1 MKKMNFASI
10 TAGLDTLKDVMQQNA
25 EIAQDKLIDVSFI
38 DFAPQ
43 NTFAADD
50 TDESIRELA
59 DSIEL
64 LGLLEPLVVVRDN
77 DRYTLIAGERR
88 YRAITQC
95 LHWSTVPCR
104 VFDGEA
110 LSRNRKQL
118 MLHEANGQRDL
129 SAGRQLQIFEEYNA
143 LLEEMMQNGEYT
155 GAKLGLIAK
164 KMQISDRQVRK
175 YKRIAEQLTQQEK
188 EMLAA
193 GELTVNEASRLAVA
207 RSKKAELGSDSQ
219 KQPEVQPEP
228 SSGSGEL
235 PEAEPEPSSGSE
247 ELPEAEPEPGS
258 GSGELPE
265 TKPEPSSGSGEPPEA
280 QSEPSSGF
288 GELPE
293 AQPEPSSVS
302 GELPEAQ
309 PEPSSGFGEPPEAQP
324 EPSSG
329 SIEEVER
336 FKTPEARKALLEEI
350 ILSAYIWTPEKLY
363 ADYVQ
368 QMPTTKEAIAEIIK
382 PRYNFRSCSIT
393 LRDLEGECTLNASKM
408 IVEIDN
414 PRTTVIYSYT
424 EVDAMIRELYRAHE
438 REARK

>member
-88 YRAITQC
+88 YRAITEC

-155 GAKLGLIAK
+155 GTKLGLIAK

-207 RSKKAELGSDSQ
+207 RSKKAE
-219 KQPEVQPEP
+219 P
-228 SSGSGEL
+228 SSGSGEQ
-235 PEAEPEPSSGSE
+235 
-247 ELPEAEPEPGS
+247 
-258 GSGELPE
+258 
-265 TKPEPSSGSGEPPEA
+265 PEA
-280 QSEPSSGF
+280 QSEPSSVS

-309 PEPSSGFGEPPEAQP
+309 PEPSSGSEEPPEAEP

-393 LRDLEGECTLNASKM
+393 LSDLEGECTLNTSKM

>member
-88 YRAITQC
+88 YKAITQC

-155 GAKLGLIAK
+155 GTKLGLIAK

-207 RSKKAELGSDSQ
+207 RSKKAE
-219 KQPEVQPEP
+219 P
-228 SSGSGEL
+228 SSGFGEQ
-235 PEAEPEPSSGSE
+235 
-247 ELPEAEPEPGS
+247 
-258 GSGELPE
+258 
-265 TKPEPSSGSGEPPEA
+265 PEA
-280 QSEPSSGF
+280 QPDPSSGF

-309 PEPSSGFGEPPEAQP
+309 PEPSSGSEEPPEAEP

-393 LRDLEGECTLNASKM
+393 LRDLEGECTLNTSKM

>member
-88 YRAITQC
+88 YRAITEC

-155 GAKLGLIAK
+155 GTKLGLIAK

-207 RSKKAELGSDSQ
+207 RSKKAE
-219 KQPEVQPEP
+219 P
-228 SSGSGEL
+228 SSGSGEQ
-235 PEAEPEPSSGSE
+235 
-247 ELPEAEPEPGS
+247 
-258 GSGELPE
+258 
-265 TKPEPSSGSGEPPEA
+265 PEA

-309 PEPSSGFGEPPEAQP
+309 PEPSSGSGEQPEAQP

-393 LRDLEGECTLNASKM
+393 LSDLEGECTLNTSKM

>member
-88 YRAITQC
+88 YRAITEC

-155 GAKLGLIAK
+155 GTKLGLIAK

-207 RSKKAELGSDSQ
+207 RSKKAE
-219 KQPEVQPEP
+219 P
-228 SSGSGEL
+228 SSGSGEQ
-235 PEAEPEPSSGSE
+235 PEAHSEPSSGSE
-247 ELPEAEPEPGS
+247 EPPEAE
-258 GSGELPE
+258 
-265 TKPEPSSGSGEPPEA
+265 
-280 QSEPSSGF
+280 
-288 GELPE
+288 
-293 AQPEPSSVS
+293 
-302 GELPEAQ
+302 
-309 PEPSSGFGEPPEAQP
+309 P

>member
-155 GAKLGLIAK
+155 GTKLGLIAK

-207 RSKKAELGSDSQ
+207 RSKKAEPSSGSGE
-219 KQPEVQPEP
+219 QPEAQSEP

-235 PEAEPEPSSGSE
+235 
-247 ELPEAEPEPGS
+247 
-258 GSGELPE
+258 
-265 TKPEPSSGSGEPPEA
+265 PEA

-309 PEPSSGFGEPPEAQP
+309 PEPSSGSEEPPEAEP

-393 LRDLEGECTLNASKM
+393 LRDLEGECTLNTSKM

>member
-207 RSKKAELGSDSQ
+207 RSKKAE
-219 KQPEVQPEP
+219 P
-228 SSGSGEL
+228 SSGSGEQ
-235 PEAEPEPSSGSE
+235 
-247 ELPEAEPEPGS
+247 
-258 GSGELPE
+258 
-265 TKPEPSSGSGEPPEA
+265 PEA

-309 PEPSSGFGEPPEAQP
+309 PEPSSGSEEPPEAQP

-393 LRDLEGECTLNASKM
+393 LRDLEGECTLNTSKM

>member
-38 DFAPQ
+38 DFASQ

-64 LGLLEPLVVVRDN
+64 LGLLEPLVVVRDD

-88 YRAITQC
+88 YKAITQC

-143 LLEEMMQNGEYT
+143 LLEEMMQNGDYT

-175 YKRIAEQLTQQEK
+175 YKRIAEQLTRQEK

-193 GELTVNEASRLAVA
+193 GELTVTEASQIAVA
-207 RSKKAELGSDSQ
+207 RSKKSEL
-219 KQPEVQPEP
+219 
-228 SSGSGEL
+228 SSGSVER
-235 PEAEPEPSSGSE
+235 PEV
-247 ELPEAEPEPGS
+247 
-258 GSGELPE
+258 
-265 TKPEPSSGSGEPPEA
+265 KPEPSSGSAERPE
-280 QSEPSSGF
+280 
-288 GELPE
+288 
-293 AQPEPSSVS
+293 VK
-302 GELPEAQ
+302 
-309 PEPSSGFGEPPEAQP
+309 PEPSSGLAEQPEVKP

-329 SIEEVER
+329 SAEQPEVKPEPSSGSAERQEIKPELSSGYKEEAER
-336 FKTPEARKALLEEI
+336 FKTPEARKVLLEEL
-350 ILSAYIWTPEKLY
+350 ILFGCIWEPEKLH

-368 QMPTTKEAIAEIIK
+368 QMPTTKEAIAEILK
-382 PRYNFRSCSIT
+382 PRYNFRSCSIS
-393 LRDLEGECTLNASKM
+393 LNGLEGQCTLNASKL

-424 EVDAMIRELYRAHE
+424 EVDAMIRELYRGGKLE
-438 REARK
+438 VRR

>member
-88 YRAITQC
+88 YRAITEC

-155 GAKLGLIAK
+155 GTKLGLIAK

-207 RSKKAELGSDSQ
+207 RSKKAEPSSVSGEQL
-219 KQPEVQPEP
+219 EAQPEP
-228 SSGSGEL
+228 SSGSGE
-235 PEAEPEPSSGSE
+235 
-247 ELPEAEPEPGS
+247 
-258 GSGELPE
+258 
-265 TKPEPSSGSGEPPEA
+265 
-280 QSEPSSGF
+280 Q
-288 GELPE
+288 
-293 AQPEPSSVS
+293 
-302 GELPEAQ
+302 
-309 PEPSSGFGEPPEAQP
+309 PEAQP

-408 IVEIDN
+408 IVEINN
-414 PRTTVIYSYT
+414 PRTTVIYGYT

>member
-1 MKKMNFASI
+1 MKKMDFASI

-155 GAKLGLIAK
+155 GTKLGLIAK

-207 RSKKAELGSDSQ
+207 RSKKAE
-219 KQPEVQPEP
+219 P
-228 SSGSGEL
+228 SSGSGEQ
-235 PEAEPEPSSGSE
+235 
-247 ELPEAEPEPGS
+247 
-258 GSGELPE
+258 
-265 TKPEPSSGSGEPPEA
+265 PEA

-309 PEPSSGFGEPPEAQP
+309 PEPSSGSEEPPEAEP

-393 LRDLEGECTLNASKM
+393 LSDLEGECTLNTSKM

>member
-88 YRAITQC
+88 YRAITEC

-155 GAKLGLIAK
+155 GTKLGLIAK

-207 RSKKAELGSDSQ
+207 RSKKS
-219 KQPEVQPEP
+219 
-228 SSGSGEL
+228 
-235 PEAEPEPSSGSE
+235 
-247 ELPEAEPEPGS
+247 
-258 GSGELPE
+258 
-265 TKPEPSSGSGEPPEA
+265 
-280 QSEPSSGF
+280 
-288 GELPE
+288 
-293 AQPEPSSVS
+293 EPSSVS

-309 PEPSSGFGEPPEAQP
+309 PEPSSGSGEQPEAQP

>member
-155 GAKLGLIAK
+155 GTKLGLIAK

-207 RSKKAELGSDSQ
+207 RSKKAE
-219 KQPEVQPEP
+219 P
-228 SSGSGEL
+228 SSGFGEQ
-235 PEAEPEPSSGSE
+235 
-247 ELPEAEPEPGS
+247 
-258 GSGELPE
+258 
-265 TKPEPSSGSGEPPEA
+265 PEA
-280 QSEPSSGF
+280 QSEPSSVS

-309 PEPSSGFGEPPEAQP
+309 PEPSSVSGELAEAQPEPSSGSEEPPEAEP

-393 LRDLEGECTLNASKM
+393 LSDLEGECTLNTSKM

>member
-155 GAKLGLIAK
+155 GTKLGLIAK

-207 RSKKAELGSDSQ
+207 RSKKAE
-219 KQPEVQPEP
+219 P
-228 SSGSGEL
+228 SSGSGEQ
-235 PEAEPEPSSGSE
+235 
-247 ELPEAEPEPGS
+247 
-258 GSGELPE
+258 
-265 TKPEPSSGSGEPPEA
+265 PEA

-309 PEPSSGFGEPPEAQP
+309 PEPSSGSGEQPEAQPEPSSGSEEPPEAQP

-393 LRDLEGECTLNASKM
+393 LSDLEGECTLNTSKM

>member
-25 EIAQDKLIDVSFI
+25 EIAQDKLIDVSLI
-38 DFAPQ
+38 DFASQ

-64 LGLLEPLVVVRDN
+64 LGLLEPLVVVRDG

-88 YRAITQC
+88 YKAITQC

-118 MLHEANGQRDL
+118 MLHEANSQRDL

-143 LLEEMMQNGEYT
+143 LLEEMTQNGEYT

-193 GELTVNEASRLAVA
+193 GALTVTEASQIAVA
-207 RSKKAELGSDSQ
+207 RSKKPELSSGSAER
-219 KQPEVQPEP
+219 PEVKAEP
-228 SSGSGEL
+228 SSGS
-235 PEAEPEPSSGSE
+235 AERSE
-247 ELPEAEPEPGS
+247 V
-258 GSGELPE
+258 
-265 TKPEPSSGSGEPPEA
+265 KPEPSSGSAERSEMKP
-280 QSEPSSGF
+280 EPSSGSA
-288 GELPE
+288 EQPE
-293 AQPEPSSVS
+293 VKPEPSSGSAERPEMKPEPSS
-302 GELPEAQ
+302 GSAERPEMKPEPSSGSAERQ
-309 PEPSSGFGEPPEAQP
+309 EIKPEPSSGF
-324 EPSSG
+324 
-329 SIEEVER
+329 IEEAER
-336 FKTPEARKALLEEI
+336 FETPWARKALLEEL
-350 ILSAYIWTPEKLY
+350 ILSGEIWEPEKLR

-368 QMPTTKEAIAEIIK
+368 QMPTTKEAIAEILK
-382 PRYNFRSCSIT
+382 PRYNFRSCSFS
-393 LRDLEGECTLNASKM
+393 LNGLEGRCILNASKL
-408 IVEIDN
+408 IVEIDD
-414 PRTTVIYSYT
+414 PRTTVIYSYR
-424 EVDAMIRELYRAHE
+424 EVDAMIRELYRGGKLE
-438 REARK
+438 VRR

>member
-88 YRAITQC
+88 YRAITEC

-155 GAKLGLIAK
+155 GTKLGLIAK

-207 RSKKAELGSDSQ
+207 RSKKAE
-219 KQPEVQPEP
+219 P
-228 SSGSGEL
+228 SSGSGEQ
-235 PEAEPEPSSGSE
+235 
-247 ELPEAEPEPGS
+247 
-258 GSGELPE
+258 
-265 TKPEPSSGSGEPPEA
+265 PEA

-309 PEPSSGFGEPPEAQP
+309 PEPSSGSEEPPEAQP

-363 ADYVQ
+363 TDYVQ

-393 LRDLEGECTLNASKM
+393 LRDLEGECTLNTSKM

>member
-88 YRAITQC
+88 YRAITEC

-155 GAKLGLIAK
+155 GTKLGLIAK

-207 RSKKAELGSDSQ
+207 RSKKAE
-219 KQPEVQPEP
+219 P
-228 SSGSGEL
+228 SSGSGEQ
-235 PEAEPEPSSGSE
+235 
-247 ELPEAEPEPGS
+247 
-258 GSGELPE
+258 
-265 TKPEPSSGSGEPPEA
+265 PEA

-309 PEPSSGFGEPPEAQP
+309 PEPSSGSEEPPEAEP

-408 IVEIDN
+408 IVEINN
-414 PRTTVIYSYT
+414 PRTTVIYGYT

>member
-88 YRAITQC
+88 YRAITEC

-155 GAKLGLIAK
+155 GTKLGLIAK

-193 GELTVNEASRLAVA
+193 GELTVNEASRLAVV
-207 RSKKAELGSDSQ
+207 RSKKSEPSSVSGEL
-219 KQPEVQPEP
+219 PEAQPEP
-228 SSGSGEL
+228 SSGSGEQ
-235 PEAEPEPSSGSE
+235 
-247 ELPEAEPEPGS
+247 
-258 GSGELPE
+258 
-265 TKPEPSSGSGEPPEA
+265 PEA

-309 PEPSSGFGEPPEAQP
+309 PEPSSGSEEPPEAEP

-393 LRDLEGECTLNASKM
+393 LSDLEGECTLNTSKM

>member
-88 YRAITQC
+88 YRTITEC

-155 GAKLGLIAK
+155 GTKLGLIAK

-207 RSKKAELGSDSQ
+207 RSKKAE
-219 KQPEVQPEP
+219 P
-228 SSGSGEL
+228 SSGSGEQ
-235 PEAEPEPSSGSE
+235 
-247 ELPEAEPEPGS
+247 
-258 GSGELPE
+258 
-265 TKPEPSSGSGEPPEA
+265 PEA

-309 PEPSSGFGEPPEAQP
+309 PEPSSGSEEPPEAEP

-393 LRDLEGECTLNASKM
+393 LSDLEGECTLNTSKM

>member
-1 MKKMNFASI
+1 MKKLNLGNI
-10 TAGLDTLKDVMQQNA
+10 TAGLDTLKDLMQQNMEIGRA
-25 EIAQDKLIDVSFI
+25 ELIDVDLI
-38 DFAPQ
+38 DFASK
-43 NTFAADD
+43 NTFAAND
-50 TDESIRELA
+50 TDESVRELA

-64 LGLLEPLVVVRDN
+64 VGLLTPLSVIQDG
-77 DRYTLIAGERR
+77 DRYTLFAGERR
-88 YRAITQC
+88 YKAITQC
-95 LHWSTVPCR
+95 LHWSKAPCH
-104 VFDGEA
+104 VFDGESS
-110 LSRNRKQL
+110 SRNRRQF

-129 SAGRQLQIFEEYNA
+129 NAGLQLQIFEEYYE
-143 LLEEMMQNGEYT
+143 LLKDMEEKGEYT

-164 KMQISDRQVRK
+164 KMQISERQVRK

-207 RSKKAELGSDSQ
+207 RSKKAEL
-219 KQPEVQPEP
+219 
-228 SSGSGEL
+228 
-235 PEAEPEPSSGSE
+235 
-247 ELPEAEPEPGS
+247 
-258 GSGELPE
+258 
-265 TKPEPSSGSGEPPEA
+265 
-280 QSEPSSGF
+280 SSGF

-293 AQPEPSSVS
+293 AQPEPSSGS
-302 GELPEAQ
+302 EELPEAQ
-309 PEPSSGFGEPPEAQP
+309 PEPSSGFGELAEVQPEPSSGFGELPEAQT

-329 SIEEVER
+329 SIEEVEW

-408 IVEIDN
+408 IVEINN

-424 EVDAMIRELYRAHE
+424 EVDAMIRELYRAHK

>member
-155 GAKLGLIAK
+155 GTKLGLIAK

-207 RSKKAELGSDSQ
+207 RSKKAE
-219 KQPEVQPEP
+219 P
-228 SSGSGEL
+228 SSGSGEQ
-235 PEAEPEPSSGSE
+235 
-247 ELPEAEPEPGS
+247 
-258 GSGELPE
+258 
-265 TKPEPSSGSGEPPEA
+265 PEA

-309 PEPSSGFGEPPEAQP
+309 PEPSSGSEEPPEAEP

-393 LRDLEGECTLNASKM
+393 LSDLEGECTLNTSKM

-424 EVDAMIRELYRAHE
+424 EVDAMIRAHE

>member
-155 GAKLGLIAK
+155 GTKLGLIAK

-207 RSKKAELGSDSQ
+207 RSKKAEPSSGSEE
-219 KQPEVQPEP
+219 QPEAQPEP
-228 SSGSGEL
+228 SSGC
-235 PEAEPEPSSGSE
+235 
-247 ELPEAEPEPGS
+247 
-258 GSGELPE
+258 
-265 TKPEPSSGSGEPPEA
+265 
-280 QSEPSSGF
+280 

-309 PEPSSGFGEPPEAQP
+309 PEPSSGSGEQPEAQP

-393 LRDLEGECTLNASKM
+393 LRDLEGECTLNTSKM

>member
-155 GAKLGLIAK
+155 GTKLGLIAK

-207 RSKKAELGSDSQ
+207 RSKKAE
-219 KQPEVQPEP
+219 P
-228 SSGSGEL
+228 SSGSGEQ
-235 PEAEPEPSSGSE
+235 
-247 ELPEAEPEPGS
+247 
-258 GSGELPE
+258 
-265 TKPEPSSGSGEPPEA
+265 PEA

-309 PEPSSGFGEPPEAQP
+309 PEPSSGSEEQPEAEP

-393 LRDLEGECTLNASKM
+393 LRDLEGECTLNTSKM

>member
-155 GAKLGLIAK
+155 GTKLGLIAK

-207 RSKKAELGSDSQ
+207 RSKKAE
-219 KQPEVQPEP
+219 P
-228 SSGSGEL
+228 SSGSGEQ
-235 PEAEPEPSSGSE
+235 
-247 ELPEAEPEPGS
+247 
-258 GSGELPE
+258 
-265 TKPEPSSGSGEPPEA
+265 PEA

-309 PEPSSGFGEPPEAQP
+309 PEPSSGSEEPPEAEP

-393 LRDLEGECTLNASKM
+393 LSDLEGECTLNTSKM

-414 PRTTVIYSYT
+414 PLTTGIYSYT

>member
-25 EIAQDKLIDVSFI
+25 EIAQDKLIDVSSI

-175 YKRIAEQLTQQEK
+175 YKRIAEQLTRQEK

-207 RSKKAELGSDSQ
+207 RSKKAE
-219 KQPEVQPEP
+219 P
-228 SSGSGEL
+228 SSVSGEL
-235 PEAEPEPSSGSE
+235 PEAQP
-247 ELPEAEPEPGS
+247 
-258 GSGELPE
+258 
-265 TKPEPSSGSGEPPEA
+265 
-280 QSEPSSGF
+280 EPSSGF

-309 PEPSSGFGEPPEAQP
+309 PEPSSGSGEQPEAQP

-393 LRDLEGECTLNASKM
+393 LRDLEGECTLNTSKM

>member
-88 YRAITQC
+88 YRAITEC

-207 RSKKAELGSDSQ
+207 RSKKAE
-219 KQPEVQPEP
+219 P
-228 SSGSGEL
+228 SSGSGEQ
-235 PEAEPEPSSGSE
+235 
-247 ELPEAEPEPGS
+247 
-258 GSGELPE
+258 
-265 TKPEPSSGSGEPPEA
+265 PEA

-309 PEPSSGFGEPPEAQP
+309 PEPSSGSEEPPEAEP

-393 LRDLEGECTLNASKM
+393 LSDLEGECTLNTSKM

>member
-1 MKKMNFASI
+1 
-10 TAGLDTLKDVMQQNA
+10 
-25 EIAQDKLIDVSFI
+25 
-38 DFAPQ
+38 
-43 NTFAADD
+43 
-50 TDESIRELA
+50 
-59 DSIEL
+59 
-64 LGLLEPLVVVRDN
+64 
-77 DRYTLIAGERR
+77 
-88 YRAITQC
+88 
-95 LHWSTVPCR
+95 
-104 VFDGEA
+104 
-110 LSRNRKQL
+110 

-155 GAKLGLIAK
+155 GTKLGLIAK

-207 RSKKAELGSDSQ
+207 RSKKAE
-219 KQPEVQPEP
+219 P
-228 SSGSGEL
+228 SSGSGE
-235 PEAEPEPSSGSE
+235 
-247 ELPEAEPEPGS
+247 
-258 GSGELPE
+258 
-265 TKPEPSSGSGEPPEA
+265 
-280 QSEPSSGF
+280 Q
-288 GELPE
+288 
-293 AQPEPSSVS
+293 
-302 GELPEAQ
+302 PEAQ
-309 PEPSSGFGEPPEAQP
+309 PEPSSGSEEPPEAQP

-393 LRDLEGECTLNASKM
+393 LRDLEGECTLNTSKM

>member
-38 DFAPQ
+38 DFASQ

-64 LGLLEPLVVVRDN
+64 LGLLEPLVVVRDD

-88 YRAITQC
+88 YKAITQC

-143 LLEEMMQNGEYT
+143 LLEEMMQNGDYT

-175 YKRIAEQLTQQEK
+175 YKRIAEQLTRQEK

-193 GELTVNEASRLAVA
+193 GELTVTEASQIAVA
-207 RSKKAELGSDSQ
+207 RSKKSEL
-219 KQPEVQPEP
+219 
-228 SSGSGEL
+228 SSGSVER
-235 PEAEPEPSSGSE
+235 PEV
-247 ELPEAEPEPGS
+247 
-258 GSGELPE
+258 
-265 TKPEPSSGSGEPPEA
+265 KPEPSSGSAERPE
-280 QSEPSSGF
+280 
-288 GELPE
+288 
-293 AQPEPSSVS
+293 VK
-302 GELPEAQ
+302 
-309 PEPSSGFGEPPEAQP
+309 PEPSSGLAEQPEVKP

-329 SIEEVER
+329 SAEQPEVKPEPSSGSTERQEIKPELSSGYKEEAER
-336 FKTPEARKALLEEI
+336 FKTPEARKVLLEEL
-350 ILSAYIWTPEKLY
+350 ILFGCIWEPEKLP

-368 QMPTTKEAIAEIIK
+368 QMPTTKEAIAEILK
-382 PRYNFRSCSIT
+382 PRYNFRSCSIS
-393 LRDLEGECTLNASKM
+393 LNGLEGQCTLNASKL

-424 EVDAMIRELYRAHE
+424 EVDAMIRELYRGGKLE
-438 REARK
+438 VRR

>member
-155 GAKLGLIAK
+155 GTKLGLIAK

-207 RSKKAELGSDSQ
+207 RSKKAE
-219 KQPEVQPEP
+219 P
-228 SSGSGEL
+228 SSGFGEQ
-235 PEAEPEPSSGSE
+235 
-247 ELPEAEPEPGS
+247 
-258 GSGELPE
+258 
-265 TKPEPSSGSGEPPEA
+265 PEA

-309 PEPSSGFGEPPEAQP
+309 PEPSSGSGEQPEAQPEPSSGSEEPPEAQP

-393 LRDLEGECTLNASKM
+393 LRDLEGECTLNTSKM

>member
-155 GAKLGLIAK
+155 GTKLGLIAK

-207 RSKKAELGSDSQ
+207 RSKKAE
-219 KQPEVQPEP
+219 P
-228 SSGSGEL
+228 SSGSGE
-235 PEAEPEPSSGSE
+235 
-247 ELPEAEPEPGS
+247 
-258 GSGELPE
+258 
-265 TKPEPSSGSGEPPEA
+265 
-280 QSEPSSGF
+280 Q
-288 GELPE
+288 
-293 AQPEPSSVS
+293 
-302 GELPEAQ
+302 
-309 PEPSSGFGEPPEAQP
+309 PEAQP

-393 LRDLEGECTLNASKM
+393 LSDLEGECTLNTSKM

>member
-88 YRAITQC
+88 YRAITEC

-207 RSKKAELGSDSQ
+207 RSKKAE
-219 KQPEVQPEP
+219 P
-228 SSGSGEL
+228 SSGSGEQ
-235 PEAEPEPSSGSE
+235 
-247 ELPEAEPEPGS
+247 
-258 GSGELPE
+258 
-265 TKPEPSSGSGEPPEA
+265 PEA

-309 PEPSSGFGEPPEAQP
+309 PEPSYGSEEPPEAEP

-393 LRDLEGECTLNASKM
+393 LSDLEGECTLNTSKM

>member
-207 RSKKAELGSDSQ
+207 RSKKAE
-219 KQPEVQPEP
+219 P
-228 SSGSGEL
+228 SSGSGEQ
-235 PEAEPEPSSGSE
+235 
-247 ELPEAEPEPGS
+247 
-258 GSGELPE
+258 
-265 TKPEPSSGSGEPPEA
+265 PEA

-309 PEPSSGFGEPPEAQP
+309 PEPSSGSEEPPEAEP

-393 LRDLEGECTLNASKM
+393 LSDLEGECTLNTSKM

>member
-88 YRAITQC
+88 YRAITEC

-155 GAKLGLIAK
+155 GTKLGLIAK

-207 RSKKAELGSDSQ
+207 RSKKAE
-219 KQPEVQPEP
+219 P
-228 SSGSGEL
+228 SSGSGEQ
-235 PEAEPEPSSGSE
+235 
-247 ELPEAEPEPGS
+247 
-258 GSGELPE
+258 
-265 TKPEPSSGSGEPPEA
+265 PEA

-309 PEPSSGFGEPPEAQP
+309 PEPSSGSEEPPEAEP

-393 LRDLEGECTLNASKM
+393 LRDLEGECTLNTSKM

>member
-88 YRAITQC
+88 YRAITEC

-155 GAKLGLIAK
+155 GTKLGLIAK

-207 RSKKAELGSDSQ
+207 RSKKAE
-219 KQPEVQPEP
+219 P
-228 SSGSGEL
+228 SSGSGEQ
-235 PEAEPEPSSGSE
+235 
-247 ELPEAEPEPGS
+247 
-258 GSGELPE
+258 
-265 TKPEPSSGSGEPPEA
+265 PEA

-309 PEPSSGFGEPPEAQP
+309 PEPSSGSGEQPEAQPEPSSVSGELPEAQPELGSGSEEPPEAQP

-393 LRDLEGECTLNASKM
+393 LRDLEGECTLNTSKM

>member
-155 GAKLGLIAK
+155 GTKLGLIAK

-207 RSKKAELGSDSQ
+207 RSKKAE
-219 KQPEVQPEP
+219 P
-228 SSGSGEL
+228 SSGSGEQ
-235 PEAEPEPSSGSE
+235 
-247 ELPEAEPEPGS
+247 
-258 GSGELPE
+258 
-265 TKPEPSSGSGEPPEA
+265 PEA

-309 PEPSSGFGEPPEAQP
+309 PEPSSGSEEPPEAQP

-393 LRDLEGECTLNASKM
+393 LSDLEGECTLNTSKM

-424 EVDAMIRELYRAHE
+424 EVDAMIRELYRSHE

>member
-88 YRAITQC
+88 YRAITEC

-155 GAKLGLIAK
+155 GTKLGLIAK

-207 RSKKAELGSDSQ
+207 RSKKAE
-219 KQPEVQPEP
+219 P
-228 SSGSGEL
+228 SSGFGEQ
-235 PEAEPEPSSGSE
+235 
-247 ELPEAEPEPGS
+247 
-258 GSGELPE
+258 
-265 TKPEPSSGSGEPPEA
+265 PEA

-309 PEPSSGFGEPPEAQP
+309 PEPSSGSEEPPEAEP

-393 LRDLEGECTLNASKM
+393 LSDLEGECTLNTSKM

>member
-207 RSKKAELGSDSQ
+207 RSKKAE
-219 KQPEVQPEP
+219 
-228 SSGSGEL
+228 
-235 PEAEPEPSSGSE
+235 
-247 ELPEAEPEPGS
+247 
-258 GSGELPE
+258 
-265 TKPEPSSGSGEPPEA
+265 
-280 QSEPSSGF
+280 PSSGF
-288 GELPE
+288 GEL
-293 AQPEPSSVS
+293 
-302 GELPEAQ
+302 
-309 PEPSSGFGEPPEAQP
+309 PEAQP

-393 LRDLEGECTLNASKM
+393 LSDLEGECTLNTSKM

>member
-207 RSKKAELGSDSQ
+207 RSKKAE
-219 KQPEVQPEP
+219 P
-228 SSGSGEL
+228 SSGSGEQ
-235 PEAEPEPSSGSE
+235 
-247 ELPEAEPEPGS
+247 
-258 GSGELPE
+258 
-265 TKPEPSSGSGEPPEA
+265 PEA

-309 PEPSSGFGEPPEAQP
+309 PEPSSGSEEPPEAEP

-393 LRDLEGECTLNASKM
+393 LRDLEGECTLNTSKM

>member
-155 GAKLGLIAK
+155 GTKLGLIAK

-207 RSKKAELGSDSQ
+207 RSKKAE
-219 KQPEVQPEP
+219 P
-228 SSGSGEL
+228 SSGSGEQ
-235 PEAEPEPSSGSE
+235 
-247 ELPEAEPEPGS
+247 
-258 GSGELPE
+258 
-265 TKPEPSSGSGEPPEA
+265 PEA

-309 PEPSSGFGEPPEAQP
+309 PEPSSGSEEPPEAEP

-393 LRDLEGECTLNASKM
+393 LSDLEGECTLNTSKM
-408 IVEIDN
+408 IVEINN

>member
-38 DFAPQ
+38 DFASQ

-64 LGLLEPLVVVRDN
+64 LGLLEPLVVVRDD

-88 YRAITQC
+88 YKAITQC

-143 LLEEMMQNGEYT
+143 LLEEMMQNGDYT

-175 YKRIAEQLTQQEK
+175 YKRIAEQLTRQEK

-193 GELTVNEASRLAVA
+193 GELTVTEASQIAVA
-207 RSKKAELGSDSQ
+207 RSKKSEL
-219 KQPEVQPEP
+219 
-228 SSGSGEL
+228 SSGSVER
-235 PEAEPEPSSGSE
+235 PEV
-247 ELPEAEPEPGS
+247 
-258 GSGELPE
+258 
-265 TKPEPSSGSGEPPEA
+265 KPEPSSGSAE
-280 QSEPSSGF
+280 
-288 GELPE
+288 
-293 AQPEPSSVS
+293 QPEVK
-302 GELPEAQ
+302 
-309 PEPSSGFGEPPEAQP
+309 P

-329 SIEEVER
+329 STERQEIKPELSSGYKEEAER
-336 FKTPEARKALLEEI
+336 FKTPEARKVLLEEL
-350 ILSAYIWTPEKLY
+350 ILFGCIWEPEKLH

-368 QMPTTKEAIAEIIK
+368 QMPTTKEAIAEILK
-382 PRYNFRSCSIT
+382 PRYNFRSCSIS
-393 LRDLEGECTLNASKM
+393 LNGLEGQCTLNASKL

-424 EVDAMIRELYRAHE
+424 EVDAMIRELYRGGKLE
-438 REARK
+438 VRR